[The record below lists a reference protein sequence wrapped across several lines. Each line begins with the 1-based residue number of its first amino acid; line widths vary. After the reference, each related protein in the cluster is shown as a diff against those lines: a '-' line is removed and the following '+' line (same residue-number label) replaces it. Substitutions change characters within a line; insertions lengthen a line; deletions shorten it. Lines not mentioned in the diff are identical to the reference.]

1 MGRVTNGHPGR
12 DPLIGSLMRR
22 LRHWKLTV
30 AGVIVSCLLA
40 GCSQTFTYN
49 HLDWLIPWYVDDYVD
64 ITRKQKQVLKR
75 HLEPLLRWHR
85 EEELVSYIAILD
97 RIEADLQS
105 PVTAGTVMKWVDEVI
120 AASKRIENSMLN
132 MSLDFSTALSDEQ
145 MQEFAASIREE
156 QEEYEEEFLPRSDE
170 EYVEENTENLED
182 FLRDYLG
189 RLSPEQKRRLQQGA
203 REMRRFDAVWL
214 AEHEAWLDTLE
225 PFLQRPEGWQEA
237 VKKAHEQRDQ
247 NRPQEYTE
255 ILDHNM
261 SVLTGAVADV
271 LNSMSEKQRAKVM
284 REIESQRATIRKLI
298 E

>member
-1 MGRVTNGHPGR
+1 MTSRHRGR
-12 DPLIGSLMRR
+12 DPLISSLMR

-30 AGVIVSCLLA
+30 AGVLASCLLA

-75 HLEPLLRWHR
+75 HLGPLLRWHR
-85 EEELVSYIAILD
+85 EEELVSYIVILD

-105 PVTAGTVMKWVDEVI
+105 PVTAGTVMNWVNEVI
-120 AASKRIENSMLN
+120 AATKRIEDSMLD

-145 MQEFAASIREE
+145 MQEFAASIRKE
-156 QEEYEEEFLPRSDE
+156 QEEYEEEYLPRSDE

-182 FLRDYLG
+182 FLGEYLG

-203 REMRRFDAVWL
+203 RDMRRFDAAWL
-214 AEHEAWLDTLE
+214 EEHEAWLDTLE
-225 PFLQRPEGWQEA
+225 PFLKRPEGWQEA
-237 VKKAHEQRDQ
+237 VRKAHDQRDK
-247 NRPQEYTE
+247 NRPPEYNA

-261 SVLTGAVADV
+261 RVLTQAVADV
-271 LNSMSEKQRAKVM
+271 LNTMSEKQRAKVM
-284 REIESQRATIRKLI
+284 REIGKLKARIRKLI